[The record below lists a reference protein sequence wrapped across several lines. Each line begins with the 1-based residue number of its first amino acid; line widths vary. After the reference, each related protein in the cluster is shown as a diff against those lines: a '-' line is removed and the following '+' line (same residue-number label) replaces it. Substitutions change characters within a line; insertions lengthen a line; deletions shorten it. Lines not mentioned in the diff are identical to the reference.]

1 MERGKEKTQ
10 ANNDRD
16 RGRNEQQQQNTT
28 EMENNFRRKA
38 GENPHLPS
46 AYSQPSINQNTN

>member
-46 AYSQPSINQNTN
+46 AYSQPSINQTTN